1 MVKYF
6 EEMENRLKYHPYLE
20 SIKNFILSF
29 EDENL
34 KKYLA
39 FLYLHMP
46 LCDVANVSK
55 EIILDFA
62 QAGLNLRKSRCKNM
76 DEDIFLNYV
85 LFHRLGSE
93 KIVAHRK
100 FFFELIKGLLGD
112 DERENVIKLNYWC
125 SKNVTYRTTDVRTLD
140 PITVYKS
147 GFGRC
152 GEESIFAVSVLRAA
166 GIPARQIYVPLWA
179 HCDDNHAWV
188 EVFVEGD
195 WHYLG
200 ACEGEEIL
208 DKGWFDD
215 ASARAMMVK
224 NVLYGCPKGEK
235 KDVIG
240 FNEGQY
246 EINQTGRYADTKKI
260 RLHLVKGNKALT
272 NISFNICLLNFGGFS
287 PIIKAV
293 TDENGVYETEIGFG
307 TIFLTLYSDKNY
319 IVPLNTVAGNDFYVN
334 IEEFVPRYNKYNE
347 ILITVP
353 PASTRNR
360 KKAPQKKDYGYKEKP
375 FPNEE
380 TKNMAYKEGMGKLWE
395 ILCEK
400 DKRDIS
406 IEILRDSYNIKNTYN
421 TEDDIYL
428 SYIQNPRVGF
438 ENLNCCKEIFREKFK
453 GIDSILEFVLGIRL
467 TGERLITE
475 PLGVFNSKTGS
486 ALSIK
491 IFVINALR
499 SVGIASKLVNSEV
512 FYLRDNEFIHLLKLS
527 NILSTLDYIDNTK
540 IYDKELKENEAMARL
555 ILKGDL
561 SKFGETF
568 VISKFDK
575 YSNVL
580 SPIDKSSINTSIALI
595 PGEYVLSTANRLP
608 NGNICCK
615 YNVLNLE
622 AGREYKINIEY
633 MQANL
638 KDMLTEFILPVEL
651 QKKLSILDNSSDISL
666 LMWVKEEEEPSQHI
680 ANDITLKE
688 KMLDNINIKLLFTGD
703 FRNKDYA
710 INELIKKSRQKE
722 IYTNLGDNLCEAFGR
737 SMFVNHET
745 LPIVA
750 LCRGNLAVYAFS
762 GYQVGSGNMIEKIM
776 ELL

>member
-1 MVKYF
+1 MIKYF
-6 EEMENRLKYHPYLE
+6 DEMKERLKSHPQLE
-20 SIKNFILSF
+20 SIKAFILSF

-34 KKYLA
+34 KKYLS

-46 LCDVANVSK
+46 FCDVANVGK
-55 EIILDFA
+55 EVILDFA
-62 QAGLNLRKSRCKNM
+62 KAGVNLIKSRCKDM
-76 DEDIFLNYV
+76 DEEIFLNYV

-93 KIVAHRK
+93 KIVPHRN
-100 FFFELIKGLLGD
+100 FFFELIKDLLGD

-125 SKNVTYRTTDVRTLD
+125 SKNVTYRTTDTRTLD

-152 GEESIFAVSVLRAA
+152 GEESAFAVSVLRAA

-215 ASARAMMVK
+215 ASARAMIVK
-224 NVLYGCPKGEK
+224 NVLYGCPEGEK

-246 EINQTGRYADTKKI
+246 EINQTGRYADTKRI
-260 RLHLVKGNKALT
+260 RLYLSKGNDPLK
-272 NISFNICLLNFGGFS
+272 NVHFNICLLNFGGFF

-293 TDENGVYETEIGFG
+293 SDGTGAYETEIGLG
-307 TIFLTLYSDKNY
+307 TIFLTLYRDKNF
-319 IVPLNTVAGNDFYVN
+319 IIPLDTSQGNDFYVD
-334 IEEFVPRYNKYNE
+334 IEEFEPKYNTYNE

-353 PASTRNR
+353 GASTRNR
-360 KKAPQKKDYGYKEKP
+360 KKAPPKKDYGYKEKT
-375 FPNEE
+375 FPNE
-380 TKNMAYKEGMGKLWE
+380 TAKDMAYKEGMGKLWD

-406 IEILRDSYNIKNTYN
+406 IEILRDCYN
-421 TEDDIYL
+421 TENLYNAKDDIYL
-428 SYIQNPRVGF
+428 NYIQNPRVGF
-438 ENLNCCKEIFREKFK
+438 ENLNLCREIFSERFK
-453 GIDSILEFVLGIRL
+453 NIDSILEFVKSLRL

-475 PLGVFNSKTGS
+475 PLGVFHSQTGS

-499 SVGIASKLVNSEV
+499 SMGIASKLVNSEV
-512 FYLRDNEFIHLLKLS
+512 FYLRDNEFIHFLKLS

-540 IYDKELKENEAMARL
+540 IYVEEAKEDEAMAGL
-555 ILKGDL
+555 MLTGDL
-561 SKFGETF
+561 SKFGESF
-568 VISKFDK
+568 FIAKFDS
-575 YSNVL
+575 YSNAL
-580 SPIDKSSINTSIALI
+580 NPIDKSSVNKVINLI
-595 PGEYVLSTANRLP
+595 PGEYILSTANRLP
-608 NGNICCK
+608 GGNICCK
-615 YNVLNLE
+615 YNILQLK
-622 AGREYKINIEY
+622 AGSSHSVDIEY
-633 MQANL
+633 MQADL
-638 KDMLTEFILPVEL
+638 KDMLTKFILPLDL
-651 QKKLSILDNSSDISL
+651 QKQLDISDNTDDISL
-666 LMWVKEEEEPSQHI
+666 LIWLKEEEEPSQHI
-680 ANDITLKE
+680 ANDLLLKE
-688 KMLDNINIKLLFTGD
+688 DLLKNINIKLLFTGD
-703 FRNKDYA
+703 FKKKDYA
-710 INELIKKSRQKE
+710 INELLKKSVKKE
-722 IYTNLGDNLCEAFGR
+722 IYTDLGDNLCEAFGR

-750 LCRGNLAVYAFS
+750 LCKGNVAVYAFS
-762 GYQVGSGNMIEKIM
+762 GYQVGSGNMIEKII